1 LSLDYKF
8 ITEEVTLF
16 FQISPSQRNI
26 YIGGMKPIGE
36 NMNIAQIKD
45 RIDELEVEIEKLKDA
60 RGKMLA
66 RQVTSRA
73 DLQSEYETGAK
84 LVAEALIEDNTDR
97 ALADADNIRDN
108 TIVD

>member
-1 LSLDYKF
+1 
-8 ITEEVTLF
+8 
-16 FQISPSQRNI
+16 
-26 YIGGMKPIGE
+26 
-36 NMNIAQIKD
+36 MNIAQKKD

-60 RGKMLA
+60 SGKMLA

-73 DLQSEYETGAK
+73 DLQSKYEAGAK
-84 LVAEALIEDNTDR
+84 LVVEALIEGNTDR

>member
-1 LSLDYKF
+1 
-8 ITEEVTLF
+8 
-16 FQISPSQRNI
+16 
-26 YIGGMKPIGE
+26 
-36 NMNIAQIKD
+36 MNIAQKKD

-60 RGKMLA
+60 SGKMLA

-84 LVAEALIEDNTDR
+84 LVAEALIEGNTDR
-97 ALADADNIRDN
+97 ALADADNIRDI

>member
-1 LSLDYKF
+1 
-8 ITEEVTLF
+8 
-16 FQISPSQRNI
+16 
-26 YIGGMKPIGE
+26 MKPIGE
-36 NMNIAQIKD
+36 NMNIAQKKD

-60 RGKMLA
+60 SGKMLA

-84 LVAEALIEDNTDR
+84 LVVEALIEGNTDR
-97 ALADADNIRDN
+97 ALADADNIRDI

>member
-1 LSLDYKF
+1 MKGDSIGYFRRHSWSPWLNLDYKF

-36 NMNIAQIKD
+36 NMNIVQKKD

-84 LVAEALIEDNTDR
+84 LGACLIEY
-97 ALADADNIRDN
+97 
-108 TIVD
+108 

>member
-1 LSLDYKF
+1 
-8 ITEEVTLF
+8 
-16 FQISPSQRNI
+16 
-26 YIGGMKPIGE
+26 
-36 NMNIAQIKD
+36 MNIAQKKD

-60 RGKMLA
+60 SGKMLA

-84 LVAEALIEDNTDR
+84 LVAEALIEGNTDR

>member
-1 LSLDYKF
+1 
-8 ITEEVTLF
+8 
-16 FQISPSQRNI
+16 
-26 YIGGMKPIGE
+26 
-36 NMNIAQIKD
+36 MNIAQEKD
-45 RIDELEVEIEKLKDA
+45 HIDELEVEIEKLKDA
-60 RGKMLA
+60 SGKMLA

-84 LVAEALIEDNTDR
+84 LVAEALIEGNTDR

>member
-1 LSLDYKF
+1 
-8 ITEEVTLF
+8 
-16 FQISPSQRNI
+16 
-26 YIGGMKPIGE
+26 MKPIGE
-36 NMNIAQIKD
+36 NMNIAQKKD

-60 RGKMLA
+60 SGKMLA

-84 LVAEALIEDNTDR
+84 LVVEALIEGNTDR

>member
-1 LSLDYKF
+1 
-8 ITEEVTLF
+8 
-16 FQISPSQRNI
+16 
-26 YIGGMKPIGE
+26 MKPIGE
-36 NMNIAQIKD
+36 NMNIAQKKD

-60 RGKMLA
+60 SGKMLA

-84 LVAEALIEDNTDR
+84 LVAEALIEGNIDR

-108 TIVD
+108 IVD

>member
-1 LSLDYKF
+1 
-8 ITEEVTLF
+8 
-16 FQISPSQRNI
+16 
-26 YIGGMKPIGE
+26 
-36 NMNIAQIKD
+36 MNIAQNKD

-84 LVAEALIEDNTDR
+84 LVAEALIEGNTDR
-97 ALADADNIRDN
+97 ALADSDNIRDN

>member
-1 LSLDYKF
+1 
-8 ITEEVTLF
+8 
-16 FQISPSQRNI
+16 
-26 YIGGMKPIGE
+26 
-36 NMNIAQIKD
+36 MNIAQKKD
-45 RIDELEVEIEKLKDA
+45 RIDELEVEKLKDA

-84 LVAEALIEDNTDR
+84 LVAEALIEGNTDR

>member
-1 LSLDYKF
+1 
-8 ITEEVTLF
+8 
-16 FQISPSQRNI
+16 
-26 YIGGMKPIGE
+26 MKPIGE
-36 NMNIAQIKD
+36 NMNIAQKKD

-60 RGKMLA
+60 SGKMLA

-84 LVAEALIEDNTDR
+84 LVAEALIEGNTDR

-108 TIVD
+108 IVD

>member
-1 LSLDYKF
+1 
-8 ITEEVTLF
+8 
-16 FQISPSQRNI
+16 
-26 YIGGMKPIGE
+26 
-36 NMNIAQIKD
+36 MNIAQKKD

-60 RGKMLA
+60 SGKMLA

-73 DLQSEYETGAK
+73 DLQSEYETGAE
-84 LVAEALIEDNTDR
+84 LVVEALIEGNTDR